1 MKAIMIMFDSLNKH
15 MLPSYGCEWVEA
27 PNFERLAEKTVTFD
41 NSYVGSLPCMP
52 ARRELHT
59 GRYNF
64 LHRSWGPLEPFDDSM
79 PEILKNNGV
88 YTHLISDHFHYW
100 EEGGSNYHTRYNTWE
115 ISRGQ
120 EGDPWIGQVKDPE
133 IPASLHPKTG
143 DKHWRQDWIN
153 RGFMKQEKNQPQA
166 KTFNKGLEFLE
177 RNHKEDNWFLQI
189 ETFDPHEPF
198 FSQDNYK
205 EIYEHQ
211 DMDLLH
217 FDWPPYGEVED
228 GEEVVEHVRKEYAS
242 LVSMCDNYLGQ
253 VLDMMDQNNMWKDTM
268 LIINTD
274 HGYLLGEHNCW
285 AKSWLPPF
293 NEIANTPLF
302 IWDPRSAKSGERRES
317 LVQTIDLAPTLLDFF
332 EVDLPEDMQGKS
344 LKQTISDDKSIR
356 DAALFGHFGGHVNC
370 TDGRYVYMR
379 STEDYKNQEL
389 YEYTLMPSHMKHTF
403 SVEELK
409 GYDISQP
416 FDFTKGLNLM
426 KIKSDRGKKQ
436 AEFPTMLYD
445 LEENPKQDKVLED
458 SELEEKMIKHMVR
471 LMQDTDAPK
480 EQYIRLGL
488 SNYINNQNQG
498 E

>member
-1 MKAIMIMFDSLNKH
+1 
-15 MLPSYGCEWVEA
+15 
-27 PNFERLAEKTVTFD
+27 
-41 NSYVGSLPCMP
+41 
-52 ARRELHT
+52 
-59 GRYNF
+59 
-64 LHRSWGPLEPFDDSM
+64 
-79 PEILKNNGV
+79 
-88 YTHLISDHFHYW
+88 
-100 EEGGSNYHTRYNTWE
+100 
-115 ISRGQ
+115 
-120 EGDPWIGQVKDPE
+120 
-133 IPASLHPKTG
+133 
-143 DKHWRQDWIN
+143 
-153 RGFMKQEKNQPQA
+153 MKQEKNQPQA

-177 RNHKEDNWFLQI
+177 RNRKEDNWFLQI

-228 GEEVVEHVRKEYAS
+228 GEEVLEHVRKEYAS

-253 VLDMMDQNNMWKDTM
+253 VMDMMDQNNMWEDTM

-274 HGYLLGEHNCW
+274 HGYLLGEHNSW

-317 LVQTIDLAPTLLDFF
+317 LVQTIDLAPTLLD
-332 EVDLPEDMQGKS
+332 
-344 LKQTISDDKSIR
+344 
-356 DAALFGHFGGHVNC
+356 LF
-370 TDGRYVYMR
+370 
-379 STEDYKNQEL
+379 
-389 YEYTLMPSHMKHTF
+389 YEYTLIPSHMKHTF

-409 GYDISQP
+409 GYDTSKP

-445 LEENPKQDKVLED
+445 LKENPKQDKVLED
-458 SELEEKMIKHMVR
+458 SELEEKMIKHMIR

-488 SNYINNQNQG
+488 SNYINN
-498 E
+498 